1 MVHKAVCMF
10 FSISAIG
17 TSMPAGAHVITAV
30 DNLGISGRTATRD
43 ESYFNFRAVYNAHI
57 IQLLR

>member
-1 MVHKAVCMF
+1 
-10 FSISAIG
+10 
-17 TSMPAGAHVITAV
+17 MPAGAHVITAV